1 MSWPLAAICALPVF
15 VAVAYGLLVRHRR
28 AALATELHELRQS
41 VTAAR
46 LMIDVI
52 DSFGETGPAGCAAA
66 ADEMANA
73 YQAMVTFEDRLYA
86 PLLRIPPSLRA
97 LRRRR
102 EAPAPA
108 RRGVI
113 DSRSEFERLALIWGQ
128 AARAIGRSLEFD
140 WHGGA
145 ARVAG
150 SRKLLAEA
158 AANLLSNAIRH
169 GRGRVR
175 IAARECGDVL
185 RVEISD
191 EGPGLSRPL
200 VDLVSDGRRGL
211 RRLGPHGHGL
221 AVAVRAVERLGGRIS
236 GAPSAAGAT
245 LVMELPLAG
254 KANAIEDGVLMDG
267 PPAEPS
273 PIGLPQPAGISGED
287 Q

>member
-1 MSWPLAAICALPVF
+1 MIWPVAMICLVSGAT
-15 VAVAYGLLVRHRR
+15 AVVYGLLVRHRR

-52 DSFGETGPAGCAAA
+52 DSLGETGPAGCAAA
-66 ADEMANA
+66 AEEMAHA
-73 YQAMVTFEDRLYA
+73 YQAMVSFEDRLYA
-86 PLLRIPPSLRA
+86 PLLRVPLSPRSLRG
-97 LRRRR
+97 RS
-102 EAPAPA
+102 EVSAPL

-145 ARVAG
+145 APVVG

-175 IAARECGDVL
+175 IAARECGAVL

-191 EGPGLSRPL
+191 EGPGLSRPVAEL
-200 VDLVSDGRRGL
+200 VRDGRRGV

-221 AVAVRAVERLGGRIS
+221 AVAVRAAERLGGRVS

-254 KANAIEDGVLMDG
+254 KAHAVGGDVRAEG
-267 PPAEPS
+267 PPAEPR
-273 PIGLPQPAGISGED
+273 PIDFPRPTGVGGED
-287 Q
+287 R

>member
-1 MSWPLAAICALPVF
+1 MSWSVAVISLVPGAT
-15 VAVAYGLLVRHRR
+15 AVAYGLLVRHRR

-52 DSFGETGPAGCAAA
+52 DSLGETGPAGCAAA
-66 ADEMANA
+66 AEEMAHA
-73 YQAMVTFEDRLYA
+73 YQAMVAFEDRLYA
-86 PLLRIPPSLRA
+86 PLARIPLR
-97 LRRRR
+97 LR
-102 EAPAPA
+102 PASGRSELPVSM

-113 DSRSEFERLALIWGQ
+113 DTRSEFERLALIWGQ

-145 ARVAG
+145 APVAG

-175 IAARECGDVL
+175 IAARECGAVL

-200 VDLVSDGRRGL
+200 AELARDGRRGM

-221 AVAVRAVERLGGRIS
+221 AVAVRAAQRLGGRIS

-245 LVMELPLAG
+245 LVMELPLVG
-254 KANAIEDGVLMDG
+254 KANAIEDDACAKG
-267 PPAEPS
+267 PPGEPHS
-273 PIGLPQPAGISGED
+273 IGFPRPAGVSGED